1 MKIEVNLT
9 EGEKLKLIYL
19 FILTAVFCC
28 VGFAVEESRA
38 ESPKKLFIIHSYEDG
53 HICGQP
59 QHDGAI
65 DALEEAGFSLGDDL
79 IIDTYF
85 MDTKRKNNTPAL
97 IAEQAANAREK
108 LTQFEPDVV
117 LTLDDNAFK
126 TIALEAAGET
136 TTYVFSGLNGQPEM
150 YNNMNRFMTNRNNP
164 GGNITGVYEKLYVRE
179 AVQVLSTMHELDKVL
194 ILDDKSP
201 TGKAIAKQV
210 ELELAQGADS
220 RPLPSAFEQ
229 RTIDS
234 WEEFTEVIEEINNDS
249 QTGAFYLGTLL
260 LHDANGKVYTASEII
275 KYTLS
280 NASKPA
286 IGLNYAFIK
295 LGLYGGAT
303 VDFYAMGHLAGH
315 KIAKIL
321 KGEIPGEIPIEDA
334 PKVALVF
341 NLKRADELGIT
352 IPNDILMAADE
363 VFNK

>member
-1 MKIEVNLT
+1 ML
-9 EGEKLKLIYL
+9 
-19 FILTAVFCC
+19 AVIVCNT
-28 VGFAVEESRA
+28 GFVAHESRA
-38 ESPKKLFIIHSYEDG
+38 DNPKKLFIIHSYEDG

-65 DALEEAGFSLGDDL
+65 DAIEEAGFTLGNDL

-108 LTQFEPDVV
+108 LNQFDPDVV

-126 TIALEAAGET
+126 TVALEAAGNT
-136 TTYVFSGLNGQPEM
+136 TAYVFSGLNGQPEM
-150 YNNMNRFMTNRNNP
+150 YNNIKPFMTSRKNP
-164 GGNITGVYEKLYVRE
+164 AGNITGVYEKLYVRE
-179 AVQVLSTMHELDKVL
+179 AIQVLSTMHRLDKVL

-210 ELELAQGADS
+210 DLELSHGPNS
-220 RPLPSAFEQ
+220 RPLPSTFEQ

-234 WEEFTEVIEEINNDS
+234 WEEFTKVINEINNDP
-249 QTGAFYLGTLL
+249 QIGAFYLGTLL
-260 LHDANGKVYTASEII
+260 LHDANGTVYTASEII
-275 KYTLS
+275 EYTLTHS
-280 NASKPA
+280 RKPA

-303 VDFYAMGHLAGH
+303 VDFYSMGHLAGQ
-315 KIAKIL
+315 KIAQIL
-321 KGEIPGEIPIEDA
+321 NGETPGEIPIEDA

-341 NLKRADELGIT
+341 NLKRADALGMT
-352 IPNDILMAADE
+352 IPDDILMAADE